1 MDPHSI
7 ADLILGEDFWE
18 DYDLVD
24 EIAEQPH
31 RFPFFKLGN
40 DSLIFLDLSQETRA
54 GIHPVDYAGIII
66 ADSIEEF
73 VRKLDARENYY
84 LFIEI

>member
-1 MDPHSI
+1 MIWWMKLRSNHTGS
-7 ADLILGEDFWE
+7 L
-18 DYDLVD
+18 
-24 EIAEQPH
+24 
-31 RFPFFKLGN
+31 FFKLGN

-73 VRKLDARENYY
+73 VRKLDARENCY

>member
-1 MDPHSI
+1 M
-7 ADLILGEDFWE
+7 
-18 DYDLVD
+18 
-24 EIAEQPH
+24 
-31 RFPFFKLGN
+31 
-40 DSLIFLDLSQETRA
+40 SQETRA